1 MGEPVQQACYVLAR
15 YLTSAATTDKLAVV
29 DAMHTQVE
37 MQASMVDQVVTE
49 TTLYAT
55 AGHAFGVGAK
65 VHKMLKISAVA
76 TGDAAFA
83 RQLRRKFL

>member
-1 MGEPVQQACYVLAR
+1 MQQACYVLAR

-55 AGHAFGVGAK
+55 AGHAFGVGVK

>member
-1 MGEPVQQACYVLAR
+1 
-15 YLTSAATTDKLAVV
+15 
-29 DAMHTQVE
+29 MHTQVE
-37 MQASMVDQVVTE
+37 MQASMVDQIVTE
-49 TTLYAT
+49 TMLYAT
-55 AGHAFGVGAK
+55 AGHAFGVGVK

>member
-1 MGEPVQQACYVLAR
+1 
-15 YLTSAATTDKLAVV
+15 
-29 DAMHTQVE
+29 
-37 MQASMVDQVVTE
+37 MQASMVDQIVTE

-55 AGHAFGVGAK
+55 AGHAFGVGVK
-65 VHKMLKISAVA
+65 VHKMIKISAVA